1 MFFPGLPQHT
11 KNREDDVT
19 GSVGSG
25 GHRLVSLLVGA
36 LSAAT
41 VLAGA
46 SVAFVMVR
54 RRRLIQQVSRQSRSS
69 SFQDCTDDKPHL
81 PPAIHLTVS
90 AERHITTC
98 NRRFI
103 KKKKKHSILHC

>member
-1 MFFPGLPQHT
+1 MFKMNFFLFPVTLLLFCPGLPQHT
-11 KNREDDVT
+11 KNRDDGVT
-19 GSVGSG
+19 GSG
-25 GHRLVSLLVGA
+25 GHRLISLLVGA

-69 SFQDCTDDKPHL
+69 SFQDCADDKPHL

-90 AERHITTC
+90 AVQQAI
-98 NRRFI
+98 N
-103 KKKKKHSILHC
+103 